1 MTYTK
6 HARVGFVTEECEY
19 SAGFCRVFHLFVR
32 IVVDKDAIYKRN
44 LKNCSSFGKSR
55 SDFALATSCT
65 CENLNFS
72 WKKSEAS
79 LYCGLSFAW
88 LINKDYYFPS

>member
-44 LKNCSSFGKSR
+44 LKTVQV
-55 SDFALATSCT
+55 L
-65 CENLNFS
+65 ENL
-72 WKKSEAS
+72 AAI
-79 LYCGLSFAW
+79 LLW
-88 LINKDYYFPS
+88 LQVVRARI